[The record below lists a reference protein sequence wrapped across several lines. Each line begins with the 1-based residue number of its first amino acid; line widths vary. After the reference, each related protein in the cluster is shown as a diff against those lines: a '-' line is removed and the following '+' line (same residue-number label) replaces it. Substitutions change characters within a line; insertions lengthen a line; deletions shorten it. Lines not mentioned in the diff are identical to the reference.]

1 MRDTV
6 VIGLGGRP
14 PRPQPPA
21 QPLLRT
27 TFGYLLRRA
36 RQEQNRTLADVARA
50 ARVSLP
56 YLSELER
63 GRKEASS
70 EILAAVCGAL
80 RLELSD
86 LLAEAGRSLAADRAR
101 RALIEESARRRRE
114 RAGERPAR
122 VGEPADGTAA
132 VGGSDQPAS
141 FPAPRPRTP
150 RWSSR
155 WTRSAAAVSPARD
168 TVRVTP
174 TPGWPPDDRPGPARP
189 VGPVGADR
197 VRQSGAAPVRRSAA
211 RPERPSAW

>member
-1 MRDTV
+1 MRVRPGGNGAWRDTV
-6 VIGLGGRP
+6 VIGPGGRRP

-27 TFGYLLRRA
+27 TLGYLLRRA
-36 RQEQNRTLADVARA
+36 RREQNRTLADVARA

-101 RALIEESARRRRE
+101 RALIEERARRRRE

-122 VGEPADGTAA
+122 IGEPADGTAA
-132 VGGSDQPAS
+132 VGGSG
-141 FPAPRPRTP
+141 R
-150 RWSSR
+150 SR
-155 WTRSAAAVSPARD
+155 
-168 TVRVTP
+168 
-174 TPGWPPDDRPGPARP
+174 GFPGPAPADIP
-189 VGPVGADR
+189 VVVPLDAVRGRRVPGPGHG
-197 VRQSGAAPVRRSAA
+197 SGHAHARLAA
-211 RPERPSAW
+211 